1 MINLKSQIFS
11 YSLINVLNASIPF
24 ILLPILTTY
33 LSPSDYGTLSLFQ
46 LLMLIST
53 PIILMN
59 TQGLLTIEY
68 SQLSFTEFQNLVSSM
83 VLISIFG
90 FLFLEVLFFI
100 FERYILYY
108 FHVPQ
113 EYLYFIPLF
122 ILLQAIPIIIP
133 IIFQAKKEPIN
144 FGKYKISMSI
154 VNISLTLL
162 FVLVFSYGWEG
173 RLFGIVGS
181 FGLFT
186 LIGFIILI
194 KLKLLKLKICIVSIK
209 KSLAFGV
216 PLIPH
221 SIAGVFLIMSDRV
234 FLVNMLSE
242 SSVGIYSVAFQISS
256 VVTILFGSINQAWAP
271 NLFEKLNQ
279 NPSII
284 EKKEIVKTT
293 YKIMLLMFGI
303 TVVSLFVLPYIFD
316 IFIDESY
323 SEGKYIM
330 DYIIIA
336 FLFQG
341 FYYMVTNY
349 IFYSKK
355 THLLSYITFSM
366 LIIVFISNFILI
378 GLYGIIGAAYTM
390 IIIWILFFFV
400 TWLVSNRVY
409 PMPWRLK

>member
-1 MINLKSQIFS
+1 MNLKSQMFS
-11 YSLINVLNASIPF
+11 YSIINVLNASIPF

-68 SQLSFTEFQNLVSSM
+68 SKLSFIEFQNLISSM
-83 VLISIFG
+83 ILISIFG

-100 FERYILYY
+100 FKKYILYY
-108 FHVPQ
+108 FHIPQ
-113 EYLYFIPLF
+113 EYLYFIPMF

-154 VNISLTLL
+154 VNVSLTLL
-162 FVLVFSYGWEG
+162 FVLIFSYGWEG

-186 LIGFIILI
+186 LIGFVILI
-194 KLKLLKLKICIVSIK
+194 KLKLLKLTICIASIK

-234 FLVNMLSE
+234 FLVNMLGE
-242 SSVGIYSVAFQISS
+242 SSVGLYSVAFQIAS
-256 VVTILFGSINQAWAP
+256 VITILFGSINQAWAP

-279 NPSII
+279 NPSML
-284 EKKEIVKTT
+284 EKREIVKIT
-293 YKIMLLMFGI
+293 YKIMLFMFGI
-303 TVVSLFVLPYIFD
+303 TIAFLFISPYVFD
-316 IFIDESY
+316 IFIDTSY
-323 SEGKYIM
+323 SEGKDII
-330 DYIIIA
+330 DYIVIA

-355 THLLSYITFSM
+355 NHLLSYITFSM
-366 LIIVFISNFILI
+366 LILVFISNFILI
-378 GLYGIIGAAYTM
+378 GLYGVIGAAYAM
-390 IIIWILFFFV
+390 MIIWILFFFI
-400 TWLVSNRVY
+400 TWIVSNRVY

>member
-1 MINLKSQIFS
+1 MNLKSQIFS
-11 YSLINVLNASIPF
+11 YSFINVLNASIPF
-24 ILLPILTTY
+24 ILLPVLTTY

-68 SQLSFTEFQNLVSSM
+68 SKLSFTEFQNLVSSM
-83 VLISIFG
+83 VVISIFG

-122 ILLQAIPIIIP
+122 ILLQAIPMIVP

-144 FGKYKISMSI
+144 FGKYKISMTI

-162 FVLVFSYGWEG
+162 FVIVFSYGWEG

-181 FGLFT
+181 FSLFT
-186 LIGFIILI
+186 LVGFAILI
-194 KLKLLKLKICIVSIK
+194 KLRLLKLHICIVSIK

-221 SIAGVFLIMSDRV
+221 SIAGVFLTMSDRV
-234 FLVNMLSE
+234 FLVNMVNE
-242 SSVGIYSVAFQISS
+242 SSVGIYSVAFQMAS
-256 VVTILFGSINQAWAP
+256 VITILFSSINQAWAP
-271 NLFEKLNQ
+271 NLFEKLNE
-279 NPSII
+279 NPSML
-284 EKKEIVKTT
+284 EKMEIVKTT

-303 TVVSLFVLPYIFD
+303 TVLFLFVLPYIFD

-323 SEGKYIM
+323 SEAKFLI
-330 DYIIIA
+330 DYIAIA

-355 THLLSYITFSM
+355 NYLLSYITFSM
-366 LIIVFISNFILI
+366 LILVFISNFILI

-390 IIIWILFFFV
+390 MIIWILFFFV
-400 TWLVSNRVY
+400 TWIVSNKVY

>member
-1 MINLKSQIFS
+1 MNLKSQIFS

-68 SQLSFTEFQNLVSSM
+68 SKLSFTEFQNLVSSM
-83 VLISIFG
+83 VVISIFG

-113 EYLYFIPLF
+113 EYLYFIPFF
-122 ILLQAIPIIIP
+122 ILLQAIPIIVP

-173 RLFGIVGS
+173 RLFGIVGA

-194 KLKLLKLKICIVSIK
+194 KLNLLKLSICIVSIK

-234 FLVNMLSE
+234 FLGNMLSE
-242 SSVGIYSVAFQISS
+242 SSVGIYSVSFQIAS
-256 VVTILFGSINQAWAP
+256 VITILFGSINQAWAP

-279 NPSII
+279 NPSML

-293 YKIMLLMFGI
+293 YKIMLLMIGI
-303 TVVSLFVLPYIFD
+303 TVASLFILPYIFD

-323 SEGKYIM
+323 SEGKYII
-330 DYIIIA
+330 DYIVIA

-355 THLLSYITFSM
+355 NYLLSYITFSM
-366 LIIVFISNFILI
+366 LILVFISNFILI
-378 GLYGIIGAAYTM
+378 GLYGIIGAAYAM
-390 IIIWILFFFV
+390 LIIWILFFFV
-400 TWLVSNRVY
+400 TWIVSNRVY

>member
-68 SQLSFTEFQNLVSSM
+68 SQLSFTEFQNLVSSI

-279 NPSII
+279 NPSMI

-303 TVVSLFVLPYIFD
+303 TVISLFVLPYIFD

-355 THLLSYITFSM
+355 THLLSYITFST